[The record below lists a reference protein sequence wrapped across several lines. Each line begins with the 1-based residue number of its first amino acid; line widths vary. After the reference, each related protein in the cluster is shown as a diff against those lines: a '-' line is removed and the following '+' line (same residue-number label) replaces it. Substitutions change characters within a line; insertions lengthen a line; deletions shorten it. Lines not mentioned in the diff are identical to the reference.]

1 MVMFY
6 KLLKDV
12 VEKHKDM
19 LLIDDKVT
27 MEARKREAIE
37 VYTKMKNTILE
48 REEFSKYRDF
58 KSSKFSHL
66 SLFISKD
73 FFDGLTANQMIEL
86 NSLLERLPDLTFAR
100 GMGELQRCSFY
111 EEKKLRDLLI

>member
-27 MEARKREAIE
+27 
-37 VYTKMKNTILE
+37 LE
-48 REEFSKYRDF
+48 TRR
-58 KSSKFSHL
+58 
-66 SLFISKD
+66 
-73 FFDGLTANQMIEL
+73 
-86 NSLLERLPDLTFAR
+86 R
-100 GMGELQRCSFY
+100 
-111 EEKKLRDLLI
+111 